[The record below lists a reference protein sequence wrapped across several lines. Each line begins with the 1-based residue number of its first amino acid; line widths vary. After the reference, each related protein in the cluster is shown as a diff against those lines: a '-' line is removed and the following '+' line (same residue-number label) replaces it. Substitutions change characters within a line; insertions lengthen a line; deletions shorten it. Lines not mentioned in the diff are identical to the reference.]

1 MKPRILVA
9 TPTLGF
15 GEMIRQ
21 TLEGTGALSV
31 GVASGTDSA
40 KQQATNDP
48 YAMAI
53 LDSDLGLSELKNLAQ
68 HLRQTSP
75 SLHLLIIP
83 PEEEGLQREIET
95 LEPDGFLSKPFY
107 LPDLLETVQTL
118 LGIDPAA
125 GALPAPE
132 NGRVAEVSI
141 RDGKTS
147 ELRSRWPSPL
157 SKPPNHLDNPPIWFQ
172 DASQVRGVLAQ
183 LVPQTAAFTAF
194 VLRYDQ
200 VWALTGEASEA
211 QIQFLATTV
220 AQHWPQGNGTDLARF
235 VHLEDQDSDCMLY
248 ATSVGGEYVL
258 TLAFD
263 AETPFSTIRKQ
274 VNVLSRTLKRPPQF
288 SGELDYPDSVTES
301 STP

>member
-1 MKPRILVA
+1 MA

-132 NGRVAEVSI
+132 NGRVAEVSSTTTRVACTTI
-141 RDGKTS
+141 MRCGLKSWRHMHRSTS
-147 ELRSRWPSPL
+147 
-157 SKPPNHLDNPPIWFQ
+157 I
-172 DASQVRGVLAQ
+172 GT
-183 LVPQTAAFTAF
+183 TA
-194 VLRYDQ
+194 
-200 VWALTGEASEA
+200 
-211 QIQFLATTV
+211 
-220 AQHWPQGNGTDLARF
+220 PART
-235 VHLEDQDSDCMLY
+235 MPMP
-248 ATSVGGEYVL
+248 T
-258 TLAFD
+258 
-263 AETPFSTIRKQ
+263 
-274 VNVLSRTLKRPPQF
+274 
-288 SGELDYPDSVTES
+288 
-301 STP
+301 